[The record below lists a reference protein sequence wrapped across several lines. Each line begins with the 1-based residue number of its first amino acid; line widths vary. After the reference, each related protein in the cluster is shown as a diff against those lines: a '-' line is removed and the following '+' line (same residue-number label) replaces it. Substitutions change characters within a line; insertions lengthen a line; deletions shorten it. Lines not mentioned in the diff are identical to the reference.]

1 MALTEQI
8 GRTTLISVPVNQI
21 GPVVGVVKLRDLR
34 DLLEAVD
41 HLPERTSVL
50 VLPNELCIEVTE

>member
-21 GPVVGVVKLRDLR
+21 GGVGVAKLRDLR